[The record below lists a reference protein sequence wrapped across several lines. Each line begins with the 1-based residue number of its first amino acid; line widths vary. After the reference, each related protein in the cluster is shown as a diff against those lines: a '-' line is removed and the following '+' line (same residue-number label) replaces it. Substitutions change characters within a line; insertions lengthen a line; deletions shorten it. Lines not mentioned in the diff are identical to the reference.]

1 MSERVHVLLVE
12 DSVADATLIIE
23 VFEDERL
30 EADVSVVRDGFEAI
44 DFLLARGKHTKA
56 RRPDLILLDLNMPKK
71 DGRELL
77 AEIKTMPAIQSIPV
91 VILTTSQAED
101 DIVRSYKL
109 NASCY
114 VIKPIDLPQFEKI
127 VRTIDEFWF
136 HTVKYPKS
144 HSQRLPMR
152 LRPHN

>member
-1 MSERVHVLLVE
+1 MNERVHVLLVE

-44 DFLLARGKHTKA
+44 DFLLAQGKHMKA

-77 AEIKTMPAIQSIPV
+77 AEIKMIPAIQSIPV

-101 DIVRSYKL
+101 DIVRSYKCQL
-109 NASCY
+109 LHHQAN
-114 VIKPIDLPQFEKI
+114 
-127 VRTIDEFWF
+127 
-136 HTVKYPKS
+136 
-144 HSQRLPMR
+144 
-152 LRPHN
+152 

>member
-1 MSERVHVLLVE
+1 MNERVHVLLVE

-44 DFLLARGKHTKA
+44 DFLLAQGKHMKA

-77 AEIKTMPAIQSIPV
+77 AEIKMIPAIQSIPV

-114 VIKPIDLPQFEKI
+114 IIKPIDLPQFEKI

-136 HTVKYPKS
+136 NTVKYPKS
-144 HSQRLPMR
+144 HSQRLPTR
-152 LRPHN
+152 LRPQI

>member
-1 MSERVHVLLVE
+1 MNERVHVLLVE

-44 DFLLARGKHTKA
+44 DFLLAQGKHMKA

-77 AEIKTMPAIQSIPV
+77 AEIKMIPAIQSIPV

-114 VIKPIDLPQFEKI
+114 IIKPIDLPQF
-127 VRTIDEFWF
+127 
-136 HTVKYPKS
+136 
-144 HSQRLPMR
+144 
-152 LRPHN
+152 

>member
-1 MSERVHVLLVE
+1 MNERVHVLLVE

-30 EADVSVVRDGFEAI
+30 QADVSVVRDGFEAI
-44 DFLLARGKHTKA
+44 DFLLAQGKHMKA

-77 AEIKTMPAIQSIPV
+77 AEIKMIPAIQSIPV

-114 VIKPIDLPQFEKI
+114 IIKPIDLPQFEKI
-127 VRTIDEFWF
+127 VRIIDEFWF
-136 HTVKYPKS
+136 NTVKYPKS
-144 HSQRLPMR
+144 HSQRLPTR
-152 LRPHN
+152 LRPQI

>member
-1 MSERVHVLLVE
+1 MNERVHVLLVE

-30 EADVSVVRDGFEAI
+30 QADVSVVRDGFEAI
-44 DFLLARGKHTKA
+44 DFLLAQGKHMKA

-77 AEIKTMPAIQSIPV
+77 AEIKMIPAIQSIPV

-114 VIKPIDLPQFEKI
+114 IIKPIDLPQFEKI

-136 HTVKYPKS
+136 NTVKYPKS
-144 HSQRLPMR
+144 HSQRLPTR
-152 LRPHN
+152 LRPQI

>member
-1 MSERVHVLLVE
+1 MNERVHVLLVE

-30 EADVSVVRDGFEAI
+30 QADVSVVRDGFEAI
-44 DFLLARGKHTKA
+44 DFLLAQGKHMKA

-77 AEIKTMPAIQSIPV
+77 AEIKMIPAIQSIPV

-114 VIKPIDLPQFEKI
+114 IIKPIDLPQF
-127 VRTIDEFWF
+127 
-136 HTVKYPKS
+136 
-144 HSQRLPMR
+144 
-152 LRPHN
+152 